1 MKGIPNAALN
11 RLKYKKH
18 TADLYPGDS
27 IIHTGEVVHGTKKN
41 KSNINRRGVVLSIA
55 GKKTKYD
62 KNKINI
68 YKKELANQVF
78 SGYD

>member
-1 MKGIPNAALN
+1 MDRVTKRNAGVIYYKGSHKHKGTNKYGLIKHVFPKRCASFLKGIPNAALN

-41 KSNINRRGVVLSIA
+41 
-55 GKKTKYD
+55 
-62 KNKINI
+62 
-68 YKKELANQVF
+68 
-78 SGYD
+78 